1 MQSDSKTPIVT
12 QDGIEMVYQVNHLSH
27 FLLIRLIMP
36 LLSGKPSRVV
46 HVSSS
51 MHYIGHLDHD
61 AYSFD
66 SKNVKTSRLSVHSY
80 SDTKLMNV
88 VFSNAFQAKIRGYPQ
103 YSQLTS
109 VSVHPGLVMSDLDR
123 GLQVGAY
130 AKRIREMIARP
141 TVDGAIAQVTVATLP
156 EIIQSGGGLYYEDHC
171 IMNRCTKSILSAVVP
186 VYEKGG
192 VTPHSTAL
200 NTTEQEWLWNTSSDL
215 VGVPRDLFDV

>member
-1 MQSDSKTPIVT
+1 MQSDSERPVVT
-12 QDGIEMVYQVNHLSH
+12 EDGIEMVYQVNHLSH
-27 FLLIRLIMP
+27 FLLLRLILP

-51 MHYIGHLDHD
+51 MHYIGHLDHE
-61 AYSFD
+61 AYSAE
-66 SKNVKTSRLSVHSY
+66 SKNVKTSRLGVNSY

-88 VFSNAFQAKIRGYPQ
+88 IFSNGLQAKIRGYPQ

-109 VSVHPGLVMSDLDR
+109 VSVHPGLVLSELDR
-123 GLQVGAY
+123 GTAIGPY
-130 AKRIREMIARP
+130 KRQLRELIARP
-141 TVDGAIAQVTVATLP
+141 TVDGAVAQVTLATLP
-156 EIIQSGGGLYYEDHC
+156 DIIQYGGGLYYEDHC
-171 IMNRCTKSILSAVVP
+171 IMNHCTKSLISALVP
-186 VYEKGG
+186 VYERGG